1 MSSPETE
8 SLPSNPPASF
18 WPLLLVLA
26 AVQFVHV
33 LDFVIVMPLAPQLMR
48 VFDIGPQAFGLLVS
62 VYNLAAA
69 GAGLIGAFFLD
80 RFDRKTALLV
90 ILAGFTIST
99 LACGL
104 AVDTSSLMLARGI
117 TGVFGGLIQA
127 LIFAIIGD
135 CIPENQRGTATG
147 TVMSAFSV
155 ASVIGIPIGLSL
167 AESHD
172 WRMPF
177 LVLAGLSL
185 LCWLAAFWVLPA
197 IRSHL
202 VDTDSVKYEP
212 ATFSSVIRLAWETN
226 SLVAFWLITSLMF
239 AGFMVIP
246 FISAYLVANVGLT
259 ESDLVT
265 VFFAGGLATLLTSR
279 VIGILADRFGKIRIF
294 YVMATLSV
302 VPIFLL
308 TRLPVVSVYAAVAVT
323 TLFTVLISARMI
335 PALAMIT
342 SSIDKVRR
350 GSFMSLT
357 SSVQQAASGLASLI
371 AGALLGQG
379 VSGEIT
385 RYDLVGTL
393 AIAATFVAIY
403 AASRLRPHKHTPFE
417 PSQGP
422 R

>member
-1 MSSPETE
+1 MSTTDTK
-8 SLPSNPPASF
+8 SLPSDESTSY

-33 LDFVIVMPLAPQLMR
+33 LDFVIIMPLAPQLMR
-48 VFDIGPQAFGLLVS
+48 VFDIGPQAFGFLVS

-69 GAGLIGAFFLD
+69 GAGLAGAFFLD
-80 RFDRKTALLV
+80 RFDRKKALLV

-104 AVDTSSLMLARGI
+104 AADTRSLMIARAL
-117 TGVFGGLIQA
+117 TGAFGGLIQA

-167 AESHD
+167 ADAHD

-177 LVLAGLSL
+177 LVLAGVSL
-185 LCWLAAFWVLPA
+185 VCWFATFRVLPA

-202 VDTDSVKYEP
+202 ADIGSMKYEP
-212 ATFSSVIRLAWETN
+212 ATFSSVMRLVRETN

-246 FISAYLVANVGLT
+246 FISAYLVANVGLS
-259 ESDLVT
+259 ERDLVT
-265 VFFAGGLATLLTSR
+265 VFFAGGIATLLTSR

-308 TRLPVVSVYAAVAVT
+308 TRLTAVSVYAAVAVT

-371 AGALLGQG
+371 AGAMLGQG
-379 VSGEIT
+379 AKGEIT
-385 RYDLVGTL
+385 RYDLVGTM
-393 AIAATFVAIY
+393 AIAATFIAIY
-403 AASRLRPHKHTPFE
+403 AARHLRPFKPVSVE
-417 PSQGP
+417 ESQGP